1 MLHLTVDRMS
11 NFAYTCNCA
20 FYLTAQLKRKVNA
33 IMKLNKFVI
42 IGRSN
47 TGKSA
52 VLDRILED
60 TGYRQIGFRMK
71 DFKIENEFRGYYMH
85 SILDV
90 EGFHNNVPIQTSL
103 HIGHKRIQQTE
114 AYDTF
119 GVQCLKD
126 VLKADKEDFDCIVLD
141 ELGRGEYTSE
151 EFAKWVNKVLDSD
164 NTVFVLMKNSSNDV
178 TSEIKKRRDVLLYDL
193 DNMSQDEVIKNIED
207 KLEF

>member
-1 MLHLTVDRMS
+1 MM
-11 NFAYTCNCA
+11 
-20 FYLTAQLKRKVNA
+20 
-33 IMKLNKFVI
+33 LNKFVI

-52 VLDRILED
+52 ILDRVLED
-60 TGYRQIGFRMK
+60 MELRQIGFRIR

-114 AYDTF
+114 VYDTF

-141 ELGRGEYTSE
+141 ELGRGEFTSKD
-151 EFAKWVNKVLDSD
+151 FTKWVNKVLDSD
-164 NTVFVLMKNSSNDV
+164 NTVFVLMKNSTNNV
-178 TSEIKKRRDVLLYDL
+178 TSAIMQRRDVLLYDL

-207 KLEF
+207 KLKKCQPC

>member
-1 MLHLTVDRMS
+1 MM
-11 NFAYTCNCA
+11 
-20 FYLTAQLKRKVNA
+20 
-33 IMKLNKFVI
+33 LNKFVI

-47 TGKSA
+47 TGKSGI
-52 VLDRILED
+52 LDRVLED
-60 TGYRQIGFRMK
+60 MELRQIGFRMR

-85 SILDV
+85 SVLDV

-114 AYDTF
+114 VYDTF

-126 VLKADKEDFDCIVLD
+126 VLKADREEYDCIVLD
-141 ELGRGEYTSE
+141 ELGRGEYTSK

-164 NTVFVLMKNSSNDV
+164 NTVFVLMKNCTNDV
-178 TSEIKKRRDVLLYDL
+178 TSAIKQRRDVLLYDL

-207 KLEF
+207 KLKK